1 MMKIEGI
8 MSLLEYVKTVM
19 KNIMIVTEDL
29 YHIYYVFLKEIDR
42 IIKEKGKENLN
53 DLEELSYLIE
63 KGSLCDRINMTEVGR
78 IMKRKYDRFMED
90 MNLREEAW
98 AYEKARWDE
107 LARYDDMKKELD
119 AQLAEA
125 KMKAA
130 EAETKAKAEF
140 VLKLFK
146 SKYLNEDTQWLEN
159 LTEQQYDQIF
169 KKLIEDASLEEIKK
183 IIGD

>member
-1 MMKIEGI
+1 
-8 MSLLEYVKTVM
+8 
-19 KNIMIVTEDL
+19 
-29 YHIYYVFLKEIDR
+29 
-42 IIKEKGKENLN
+42 
-53 DLEELSYLIE
+53 
-63 KGSLCDRINMTEVGR
+63 
-78 IMKRKYDRFMED
+78 MED
-90 MNLREEAW
+90 MNLREEAR
-98 AYEKARWDE
+98 AYEKVRWDE

-130 EAETKAKAEF
+130 VEAEIKAKAEF

-146 SKYLNEDTQWLEN
+146 SKYLNEETKWLED
-159 LTEQQYDQIF
+159 LTEYQYDQIF

>member
-1 MMKIEGI
+1 MIQQ
-8 MSLLEYVKTVM
+8 LE
-19 KNIMIVTEDL
+19 
-29 YHIYYVFLKEIDR
+29 HC
-42 IIKEKGKENLN
+42 
-53 DLEELSYLIE
+53 LE
-63 KGSLCDRINMTEVGR
+63 
-78 IMKRKYDRFMED
+78 IMKYLLLVFFDG
-90 MNLREEAW
+90 EEVI
-98 AYEKARWDE
+98 AYKTLVSYENDQSVLIDHQDIKRRRDIVKKARWDE

-130 EAETKAKAEF
+130 AEAEIKAKAEF

-146 SKYLNEDTQWLEN
+146 SKYLNEETKWLEN
-159 LTEQQYDQIF
+159 LTEYQYDQIF

>member
-1 MMKIEGI
+1 
-8 MSLLEYVKTVM
+8 
-19 KNIMIVTEDL
+19 
-29 YHIYYVFLKEIDR
+29 
-42 IIKEKGKENLN
+42 
-53 DLEELSYLIE
+53 
-63 KGSLCDRINMTEVGR
+63 
-78 IMKRKYDRFMED
+78 MED

-119 AQLAEA
+119 AKLVEVKIKVAV
-125 KMKAA
+125 
-130 EAETKAKAEF
+130 EAEIKAKAEF

>member
-1 MMKIEGI
+1 MIQQ
-8 MSLLEYVKTVM
+8 LE
-19 KNIMIVTEDL
+19 
-29 YHIYYVFLKEIDR
+29 HC
-42 IIKEKGKENLN
+42 
-53 DLEELSYLIE
+53 LE
-63 KGSLCDRINMTEVGR
+63 
-78 IMKRKYDRFMED
+78 IMKYLLLVFFDG
-90 MNLREEAW
+90 EEVI
-98 AYEKARWDE
+98 AYKTLVSYENDQSVLIDHQDIKRRRDIVKKARWDE

-130 EAETKAKAEF
+130 EAKAKAAVEAEIKAKAEF

-146 SKYLNEDTQWLEN
+146 SKYLNEETKWLED
-159 LTEQQYDQIF
+159 LTEYQYDQIF

>member
-1 MMKIEGI
+1 MIQQ
-8 MSLLEYVKTVM
+8 LE
-19 KNIMIVTEDL
+19 
-29 YHIYYVFLKEIDR
+29 HC
-42 IIKEKGKENLN
+42 
-53 DLEELSYLIE
+53 LE
-63 KGSLCDRINMTEVGR
+63 
-78 IMKRKYDRFMED
+78 IMKYLLLVFFD
-90 MNLREEAW
+90 EEEVI
-98 AYEKARWDE
+98 AYKTLVSYENDQSVLIDHQDIKRRRDIVKKARWDE

-130 EAETKAKAEF
+130 EAKAKAAAEAETKAKAEF

-146 SKYLNEDTQWLEN
+146 SKYLNEETKWIED
-159 LTEQQYDQIF
+159 LTEYQYDQIF

>member
-1 MMKIEGI
+1 MFFDGEEVIAYKTLVSYENDQSVLIDHQDI
-8 MSLLEYVKTVM
+8 KRRRDIVK
-19 KNIMIVTEDL
+19 
-29 YHIYYVFLKEIDR
+29 
-42 IIKEKGKENLN
+42 
-53 DLEELSYLIE
+53 
-63 KGSLCDRINMTEVGR
+63 
-78 IMKRKYDRFMED
+78 
-90 MNLREEAW
+90 
-98 AYEKARWDE
+98 KARWDE

-130 EAETKAKAEF
+130 AEAEIKAKAEF

-146 SKYLNEDTQWLEN
+146 SKYLNEETKWLED
-159 LTEQQYDQIF
+159 LTEYQYDQIF

>member
-1 MMKIEGI
+1 MTSDTAARTLLRDNEVFA
-8 MSLLEYVKTVM
+8 SLFNTVFFDGEEVIDYKTLVSYENDQLVLIDHQDIKRRRDIVK
-19 KNIMIVTEDL
+19 
-29 YHIYYVFLKEIDR
+29 
-42 IIKEKGKENLN
+42 
-53 DLEELSYLIE
+53 
-63 KGSLCDRINMTEVGR
+63 
-78 IMKRKYDRFMED
+78 
-90 MNLREEAW
+90 
-98 AYEKARWDE
+98 KARWDE

-130 EAETKAKAEF
+130 AEAETKAKAEF

-146 SKYLNEDTQWLEN
+146 SKYLNEETKWLED
-159 LTEQQYDQIF
+159 LTEYQYDQIF

>member
-1 MMKIEGI
+1 MTSDTAARTLLRDNEVFA
-8 MSLLEYVKTVM
+8 SLFNTVFFDGEEVIDYKTLVSYENDQLVLIDHQDIKRRRDIVK
-19 KNIMIVTEDL
+19 
-29 YHIYYVFLKEIDR
+29 
-42 IIKEKGKENLN
+42 
-53 DLEELSYLIE
+53 
-63 KGSLCDRINMTEVGR
+63 
-78 IMKRKYDRFMED
+78 
-90 MNLREEAW
+90 
-98 AYEKARWDE
+98 KARWDE

-130 EAETKAKAEF
+130 VEAEINAKAEF

-146 SKYLNEDTQWLEN
+146 SKYLNEETKWLED
-159 LTEQQYDQIF
+159 LTEYQYDQIF

>member
-1 MMKIEGI
+1 MIYSGMTCDTAARTLLRDNEVFA
-8 MSLLEYVKTVM
+8 SLFNTVFFDGEEVIDYKTLVSYENDQSVLIDHQDIKRRRDIVK
-19 KNIMIVTEDL
+19 
-29 YHIYYVFLKEIDR
+29 
-42 IIKEKGKENLN
+42 
-53 DLEELSYLIE
+53 
-63 KGSLCDRINMTEVGR
+63 
-78 IMKRKYDRFMED
+78 
-90 MNLREEAW
+90 
-98 AYEKARWDE
+98 KARWDE

-130 EAETKAKAEF
+130 VEAEIKAKAEF

-146 SKYLNEDTQWLEN
+146 SKYLNEETKWLED
-159 LTEQQYDQIF
+159 LTEYQYDQIF

>member
-1 MMKIEGI
+1 MIQQ
-8 MSLLEYVKTVM
+8 LE
-19 KNIMIVTEDL
+19 
-29 YHIYYVFLKEIDR
+29 HC
-42 IIKEKGKENLN
+42 
-53 DLEELSYLIE
+53 LE
-63 KGSLCDRINMTEVGR
+63 
-78 IMKRKYDRFMED
+78 IMKYLLLVFFDG
-90 MNLREEAW
+90 EEVI
-98 AYEKARWDE
+98 AYKTLVSYENDQSVLIDHQDIKRRRDIVKKARWDE

-125 KMKAA
+125 KMKAAA

-159 LTEQQYDQIF
+159 LTEYQYDQIF

>member
-1 MMKIEGI
+1 MIQQ
-8 MSLLEYVKTVM
+8 LE
-19 KNIMIVTEDL
+19 
-29 YHIYYVFLKEIDR
+29 HC
-42 IIKEKGKENLN
+42 
-53 DLEELSYLIE
+53 LE
-63 KGSLCDRINMTEVGR
+63 
-78 IMKRKYDRFMED
+78 IMKYLLLVFFDG
-90 MNLREEAW
+90 EEVI
-98 AYEKARWDE
+98 AYKTLVSYENDQSVLIDHHDIKRRRDIVKKARWDE

-130 EAETKAKAEF
+130 EAKAKAAAEADTKAKAEF

-146 SKYLNEDTQWLEN
+146 SKYLNEETKWLED
-159 LTEQQYDQIF
+159 LTEYQYDQIF

>member
-1 MMKIEGI
+1 MKY
-8 MSLLEYVKTVM
+8 LLLVFFDEEEVIAYKTLVSYENDQSVLIDHQDIKRRRDIVK
-19 KNIMIVTEDL
+19 
-29 YHIYYVFLKEIDR
+29 
-42 IIKEKGKENLN
+42 
-53 DLEELSYLIE
+53 
-63 KGSLCDRINMTEVGR
+63 
-78 IMKRKYDRFMED
+78 
-90 MNLREEAW
+90 
-98 AYEKARWDE
+98 KARWDE

-130 EAETKAKAEF
+130 EAKAKAAAEADTKAKAEF

-159 LTEQQYDQIF
+159 LTEYQYDQIF

>member
-1 MMKIEGI
+1 
-8 MSLLEYVKTVM
+8 
-19 KNIMIVTEDL
+19 
-29 YHIYYVFLKEIDR
+29 
-42 IIKEKGKENLN
+42 
-53 DLEELSYLIE
+53 
-63 KGSLCDRINMTEVGR
+63 
-78 IMKRKYDRFMED
+78 

-125 KMKAA
+125 KIKVAV
-130 EAETKAKAEF
+130 EAEIKAKAEF

-183 IIGD
+183 IIDD

>member
-1 MMKIEGI
+1 MKY
-8 MSLLEYVKTVM
+8 LLLVFFDEEEVIAYKTLVSYENDQSVLIDHQDIKRRRDIVK
-19 KNIMIVTEDL
+19 
-29 YHIYYVFLKEIDR
+29 
-42 IIKEKGKENLN
+42 
-53 DLEELSYLIE
+53 
-63 KGSLCDRINMTEVGR
+63 
-78 IMKRKYDRFMED
+78 
-90 MNLREEAW
+90 
-98 AYEKARWDE
+98 KARWDE

-130 EAETKAKAEF
+130 EAKAKAAAEADTKAKAEF

-159 LTEQQYDQIF
+159 LIEQQYDQIF

>member
-1 MMKIEGI
+1 MTSDTAARTLLRDNEVFA
-8 MSLLEYVKTVM
+8 SLFNTVFFDGEEVIDYKTLVSYENDQLVLIDHQDIKRRRDIVK
-19 KNIMIVTEDL
+19 
-29 YHIYYVFLKEIDR
+29 
-42 IIKEKGKENLN
+42 
-53 DLEELSYLIE
+53 
-63 KGSLCDRINMTEVGR
+63 
-78 IMKRKYDRFMED
+78 
-90 MNLREEAW
+90 
-98 AYEKARWDE
+98 KARWDE

-130 EAETKAKAEF
+130 AEAEIKAKAEF

-146 SKYLNEDTQWLEN
+146 SKYLNEETKWLED
-159 LTEQQYDQIF
+159 LTEYQYDQIF

>member
-1 MMKIEGI
+1 MIQQ
-8 MSLLEYVKTVM
+8 LE
-19 KNIMIVTEDL
+19 
-29 YHIYYVFLKEIDR
+29 HC
-42 IIKEKGKENLN
+42 
-53 DLEELSYLIE
+53 LE
-63 KGSLCDRINMTEVGR
+63 
-78 IMKRKYDRFMED
+78 IMKYLLLVFFDG
-90 MNLREEAW
+90 EEVI
-98 AYEKARWDE
+98 AYKTLVSYENDQSVLIDHQDIKRRRDIVKKARWDE

-130 EAETKAKAEF
+130 AEAEIKAKAEF

>member
-1 MMKIEGI
+1 MKY
-8 MSLLEYVKTVM
+8 LLLVFFDGEEVIAYKTLVSYENDQSVLIDHQDIKRRRDIVK
-19 KNIMIVTEDL
+19 
-29 YHIYYVFLKEIDR
+29 
-42 IIKEKGKENLN
+42 
-53 DLEELSYLIE
+53 
-63 KGSLCDRINMTEVGR
+63 
-78 IMKRKYDRFMED
+78 
-90 MNLREEAW
+90 
-98 AYEKARWDE
+98 KARWDE

-130 EAETKAKAEF
+130 EAKAKAAAEADTKAKAEF

-159 LTEQQYDQIF
+159 LTEYQYDQIF

>member
-1 MMKIEGI
+1 MIHSGMTCDTAARTLLRDNEVFA
-8 MSLLEYVKTVM
+8 SLFNTVFFDGEEVIDYKTLVSYENDQLVLIDHQDIKRRRDIVK
-19 KNIMIVTEDL
+19 
-29 YHIYYVFLKEIDR
+29 
-42 IIKEKGKENLN
+42 
-53 DLEELSYLIE
+53 
-63 KGSLCDRINMTEVGR
+63 
-78 IMKRKYDRFMED
+78 
-90 MNLREEAW
+90 
-98 AYEKARWDE
+98 KARWDE

-130 EAETKAKAEF
+130 AEAEIKAKAEF

-146 SKYLNEDTQWLEN
+146 SKYLNEETKWLED
-159 LTEQQYDQIF
+159 LTEYQYDQIF

>member
-1 MMKIEGI
+1 MIHSGMTCDTAARTLLRDNEVFA
-8 MSLLEYVKTVM
+8 SLFNTVFFDGEEVIDYKTLVSYE
-19 KNIMIVTEDL
+19 NDQSVL
-29 YHIYYVFLKEIDR
+29 IDHQD
-42 IIKEKGKENLN
+42 IK
-53 DLEELSYLIE
+53 
-63 KGSLCDRINMTEVGR
+63 RR
-78 IMKRKYDRFMED
+78 R
-90 MNLREEAW
+90 
-98 AYEKARWDE
+98 ARWDE

-130 EAETKAKAEF
+130 VEAEIKAKAEF

-146 SKYLNEDTQWLEN
+146 SKYLNEETKWLED
-159 LTEQQYDQIF
+159 LTEYQYDQIF

>member
-1 MMKIEGI
+1 MIQQ
-8 MSLLEYVKTVM
+8 LE
-19 KNIMIVTEDL
+19 
-29 YHIYYVFLKEIDR
+29 HC
-42 IIKEKGKENLN
+42 
-53 DLEELSYLIE
+53 LE
-63 KGSLCDRINMTEVGR
+63 
-78 IMKRKYDRFMED
+78 IMKYLLLVFFDG
-90 MNLREEAW
+90 EEVI
-98 AYEKARWDE
+98 AYKTLVSYENDQSVLIDHQDIKRRRDIVKKARWEE

-130 EAETKAKAEF
+130 AEAEIKAKAEF

-146 SKYLNEDTQWLEN
+146 SKYLNEETKWLED
-159 LTEQQYDQIF
+159 LTEYQYDQIF

>member
-1 MMKIEGI
+1 MIQQ
-8 MSLLEYVKTVM
+8 LE
-19 KNIMIVTEDL
+19 
-29 YHIYYVFLKEIDR
+29 HC
-42 IIKEKGKENLN
+42 
-53 DLEELSYLIE
+53 LE
-63 KGSLCDRINMTEVGR
+63 
-78 IMKRKYDRFMED
+78 IMKYLLLVFFDG
-90 MNLREEAW
+90 EEVI
-98 AYEKARWDE
+98 AYKTLVSYENDQSVLIDHQDIKRRRDIVKKARWDE

-130 EAETKAKAEF
+130 AEAEIKAKAEF

-146 SKYLNEDTQWLEN
+146 SKYLNEETKWLED
-159 LTEQQYDQIF
+159 LTEYQYDQIF

>member
-1 MMKIEGI
+1 
-8 MSLLEYVKTVM
+8 
-19 KNIMIVTEDL
+19 
-29 YHIYYVFLKEIDR
+29 
-42 IIKEKGKENLN
+42 
-53 DLEELSYLIE
+53 
-63 KGSLCDRINMTEVGR
+63 
-78 IMKRKYDRFMED
+78 MED

-107 LARYDDMKKELD
+107 LARYYDMKKELD

-125 KMKAA
+125 KIKVAV
-130 EAETKAKAEF
+130 EAEIKAKAEF

-146 SKYLNEDTQWLEN
+146 SKYLNEETKWLED
-159 LTEQQYDQIF
+159 LTEYQYDQIF

>member
-1 MMKIEGI
+1 MKMINR
-8 MSLLEYVKTVM
+8 LLIDHQDIKRRRDIVK
-19 KNIMIVTEDL
+19 
-29 YHIYYVFLKEIDR
+29 
-42 IIKEKGKENLN
+42 
-53 DLEELSYLIE
+53 
-63 KGSLCDRINMTEVGR
+63 
-78 IMKRKYDRFMED
+78 
-90 MNLREEAW
+90 
-98 AYEKARWDE
+98 KARWDE

-130 EAETKAKAEF
+130 VEAEIKAKAEF

-159 LTEQQYDQIF
+159 LTEYQYDQIF